1 MSIDHS
7 KLTTALGKLNIP
19 FGKQIRYES
28 IANALNFKPKKT
40 MKGKTTSQ
48 LLNVGGQ
55 KYKEAVYNEV
65 IKRYDDVIKAEEL
78 AAQIKLDANKKKRG
92 RPKKVVK
99 KEPRLVE
106 KKLIESI
113 KQKFYNKYRY
123 TYENNTTK
131 EDLYNAIVKAFN
143 ENKGG
148 SYVALVFHNKHNPN
162 QIKEN
167 QLKDKGR
174 SIVPGFLESFEDFEF
189 AVNQAMEGGGEKFGS
204 DTISESDYELDLNHF
219 SIIKTEIAHSGKS
232 DDMLFHT
239 KNIESKEGLC
249 GYLSLK
255 QCGVD
260 INVKP
265 ESLKLFDN
273 LSSYILK
280 NELPIAVIANS
291 FTVKKDAVEM
301 ITNENKS
308 KIRIADKKGKIK
320 QYIVTDVKNDDIDI
334 IYLLGDN
341 KAKHTLIYD
350 EVNQHIDY
358 VIGVPTLLS
367 NIKISTC
374 SNVFKNDKI
383 IFTPKKMNINS
394 KKEELI
400 PVEFLFFDYE
410 TVIDFNTS
418 SCMKSYS
425 LSILRLTPFEL
436 DTLEKLD
443 KQGRSTNNNFIERE
457 CALKSIENIRKQKCM
472 TFLGFDCGKRFID
485 WFLENSKDKMFVFI
499 GFNNTNFDNFLM
511 LEDFLIYKE
520 NCNEQE
526 ITISDVFYNGSQ
538 LLNFKINKIHNF
550 FDIRKH
556 LMGSL
561 KNNCKSF
568 KIESCAKKEF
578 DHNEAQR
585 LYDNGELIEYIN
597 NDISLKEY
605 NEYDVLA
612 TAVLYKR
619 YVNALDSIPATQK
632 YSKELHTIKTIGS
645 LVYKVFSDNKTK
657 LGFKLPKLDFNIY
670 DDLQHSKIAGRVEMF
685 NGVQEV
691 QERLVSTDVCSLYP
705 FVMSVLNCYYP
716 TGDKLIEVDEYKG
729 DDEIGFYYCDIDQS
743 CLKGKNLPNIY
754 AKKNEIENDWAY
766 EGVLEN
772 YLISNVMIGLLRK
785 FGCSVEVK
793 KGFIFP
799 SKLKSCEMFGFL
811 LDFMKA
817 KNEQDILNK
826 KNDSAY
832 NPALRETYKLL
843 MNSLSGKVIEGL
855 HTEKTV
861 DVDNAYE
868 FLQIKE
874 KATNINFINSIGG
887 KLFVTY
893 EINPEDIC
901 SKQQRPIY
909 LGVLIYDYAKRY
921 MYENSYSRV
930 GKDKLLYTDTDASK
944 FRYRDFINW
953 KNWIDTENIQVPHW
967 EEVEAYDSRYKNHK
981 IYDPS
986 SKVFGSFEDE
996 LEKCIGDDYIFYC
1009 LEKKSWL
1016 YGYNKD
1022 SKWETK
1028 YRFKG
1033 LNDSAQ
1039 LLTLEESFIE
1049 AKTIQHK
1056 AKDGKNAWNETKYGI
1071 MPEME
1076 YEVHQYYNSH
1086 TQNNIGNGNEIKF
1099 FKQIFATGKSYVL
1112 CSSFR
1117 KIVKNSSRNVSLE
1130 DVDGYNNLMN
1140 KIQVNYM
1147 VKKIDIKRD

>member
-1 MSIDHS
+1 MTIDYS
-7 KLTTALGKLNIP
+7 KLTTALAKLNIP
-19 FGKQIRYES
+19 YGKQIRYE
-28 IANALNFKPKKT
+28 AVAKALNFKPKKV
-40 MKGKTTSQ
+40 MKGKETNQ
-48 LLNVGGQ
+48 VLNVGGQ
-55 KYKEAVYNEV
+55 KYKETVYNEV
-65 IKRYDDVIKAEEL
+65 IKRYDAIIKAEEL
-78 AAQIKLDANKKKRG
+78 ATQQVLDANKKKRG
-92 RPKKVVK
+92 RPKKIVPVVK
-99 KEPRLVE
+99 KVPKLVE
-106 KKLIESI
+106 KKLIESV

-123 TYENNTTK
+123 TYENNK
-131 EDLYNAIVKAFN
+131 DEEDLYNAIVKEFEN
-143 ENKGG
+143 NKGG
-148 SYVALVFHNKHNPN
+148 SFVSLIFRDKTNTNK
-162 QIKEN
+162 IKE
-167 QLKDKGR
+167 DKGR
-174 SIVPGFLESFEDFEF
+174 SIATGFLDSFEDFMF
-189 AVNQAMEGGGEKFGS
+189 AVKQAMDGGSAEFGS
-204 DTISESDYELDLNHF
+204 DAIEDKDYELDYNHF
-219 SIIKTEIAHSGKS
+219 SIIKTVIAHSGKS
-232 DDMLFHT
+232 DDMLFFT
-239 KNIESKEGLC
+239 KMIESKEGLC

-255 QCGVD
+255 ECGVD
-260 INVKP
+260 AKVKP
-265 ESLKLFDN
+265 ETLKYFDN

-280 NELPIAVIANS
+280 NELSIAVIANS
-291 FTVKKDAVEM
+291 FSIKKEAVEM
-301 ITNENKS
+301 ITSENKS
-308 KIRIADKKGKIK
+308 KIRIADKIGKIK
-320 QYIVTDVKNDDIDI
+320 QYITTDVKDDDVDV
-334 IYLLGDN
+334 IYLLGN
-341 KAKHTLIYD
+341 KDAKHTLIYD

-358 VIGVPTLLS
+358 VVGKPKLLS

-394 KKEELI
+394 KKEEVI
-400 PVEFLFFDYE
+400 PIEYLFFDYE

-425 LSILRLTPFEL
+425 LSILRLTPFQLDRLEEL
-436 DTLEKLD
+436 DEL
-443 KQGRSTNNNFIERE
+443 GRSTNKNFIQRE
-457 CALKSIENIRKQKCM
+457 DALRSIELLRKQTCI
-472 TFLGFDCGKRFID
+472 TFLGFDCGEKFIN
-485 WFLENSKDKMFVFI
+485 WFLENSQDKMFVFV

-511 LEDFLIYKE
+511 LEDFLMYKE
-520 NCNEQE
+520 NQTEQE

-597 NDISLKEY
+597 NDEKLKEY

-612 TAVLYKR
+612 TAVLFKR
-619 YVNALDSIPATQK
+619 YVKALAAIPATEE
-632 YSKELHTIKTIGS
+632 YSKELHSIKTIGS
-645 LVYKVFSDNKTK
+645 LVYKVFTDNKKK
-657 LGFKLPKLDFNIY
+657 LGFKLPKLEFNIY
-670 DDLQHSKIAGRVEMF
+670 DDLQNSKIAGRVEMF
-685 NGVQEV
+685 NGVKEV
-691 QERLVSTDVCSLYP
+691 NERLVSTDVCSLYP

-716 TGDKLIEVDEYKG
+716 TGDKLIEVDSYKG

-743 CLKGKNLPNIY
+743 CLALMDLPNIY
-754 AKKNEIENDWAY
+754 AKKNAVDNDWSY
-766 EGVLEN
+766 KGVLEN

-785 FGCSVEVK
+785 FNCNVVVK

-817 KNEQDILNK
+817 KNEQDTLSK
-826 KNDSAY
+826 KNDPSY

-861 DVDNAYE
+861 DVDSAYE
-868 FLQIKE
+868 FLQLKE
-874 KATNINFINSIGG
+874 KATSINFINSVGG

-921 MYENSYSRV
+921 MYENSYSKV
-930 GKDKLLYTDTDASK
+930 GKSRLLYTDTDASK
-944 FRYRDFINW
+944 FRYKDFVNW
-953 KNWIDTENIQVPHW
+953 KSWIDTDNIQVPHW
-967 EEVEAYDSRYKNHK
+967 PEVEAYDARYKNHK
-981 IYDPS
+981 IYDAG

-996 LEKCIGDDYIFYC
+996 LEKCIGDEYIFYC

-1016 YGYNKD
+1016 YGYKHD
-1022 SKWETK
+1022 DKWETK
-1028 YRFKG
+1028 FRFKG
-1033 LNDSAQ
+1033 LNGSAQ
-1039 LLTLEESFIE
+1039 ILTLEESFIRAE
-1049 AKTIQHK
+1049 TVQHK
-1056 AKDGKNAWNETKYGI
+1056 AKDDKEAWNETKFNI
-1071 MPEME
+1071 MPECE
-1076 YEVHQYYNSH
+1076 YEVHQYYLNNK
-1086 TQNNIGNGNEIKF
+1086 QNNIENGNEIKF
-1099 FKQIFATGKSYVL
+1099 FKQIFTTGKSYVL

-1130 DVDGYNNLMN
+1130 DEEGYNNLMN

-1147 VKKIDIKRD
+1147 VKKIEIK